1 MNQRVLSSKSL
12 TKTET
17 KIETGAT
24 VDVRWTSDT
33 GNFFPP
39 VPFLSRGESARRRRA
54 SVYPHRL
61 DSERHAAVS
70 NIERESSAKELLSGN
85 RRAFW
90 SGFFPLAGVL
100 RSPYHESL
108 WSSRRIDSDE
118 WAPESIRFKCEI
130 IIKIRHWR
138 GKSADSRASRLPF
151 DAWRNRNSMGCKQL
165 NRAQIWFRESIF
177 IRWNFPAFYR
187 RSRRSWKSVACRCI
201 VPAAS
206 NNGRGSEPGSSFK
219 YR

>member
-12 TKTET
+12 TKTEM

-39 VPFLSRGESARRRRA
+39 VRFLSNGESARRRRA
-54 SVYPHRL
+54 SVYPHWL
-61 DSERHAAVS
+61 DSERHTAFS
-70 NIERESSAKELLSGN
+70 NIERNSSAKELLSEN

-90 SGFFPLAGVL
+90 SEFFPLALLL
-100 RSPYHESL
+100 RSSYHASL
-108 WSSRRIDSDE
+108 WNSRRIDSDE
-118 WAPESIRFKCEI
+118 RAPESIRFKCEI

-138 GKSADSRASRLPF
+138 GKSADSRALRRPF
-151 DAWRNRNSMGCKQL
+151 DAWRNRNSMGSKQL

-177 IRWNFPAFYR
+177 IWWNLSAFYR
-187 RSRRSWKSVACRCI
+187 RSHRSWKSVACRCI
-201 VPAAS
+201 VPA
-206 NNGRGSEPGSSFK
+206 GQ
-219 YR
+219 